1 MSSERM
7 LDFASASDAERARL
21 VAAAAELMADWSGG
35 WDPWALLRRA
45 AQDRRANPQDVE
57 ADAETLHD
65 VLSAGVAA
73 KLRLRGVA

>member
-1 MSSERM
+1 MTAERM
-7 LDFASASDAERARL
+7 LDFTSASDAERARL

-35 WDPWALLRRA
+35 CDPWTLLRRA
-45 AQDRRANPQDVE
+45 AQDLRANPQDVE

>member
-35 WDPWALLRRA
+35 GDPRALLRRA
-45 AQDRRANPQDVE
+45 AQDLRANPQDVE